1 MIQKRQPRQGRV
13 DFNGREDSIGRDGRD
28 GRVGRDRNYGN
39 YGGSRREYGESMTR
53 GRNKSAS
60 GRRQRRRGI
69 CFHGMDCQW
78 GMDCKFSH
86 TQEEMDQFERE
97 GRRKVQQRRR
107 CRYGVNCRDA
117 KRGHCNFDHPEEELV
132 IIKKKAMKKG
142 RQDWKRG
149 SRNDYK
155 NDYKYDQRG
164 KPKSQYQKQNQKRR
178 NKREQ
183 EHQEQRA
190 EEEKEDLFQ
199 TPKTHS

>member
-1 MIQKRQPRQGRV
+1 M
-13 DFNGREDSIGRDGRD
+13 E
-28 GRVGRDRNYGN
+28 
-39 YGGSRREYGESMTR
+39 ELEETETMETTEEAEESMANQWREEETNR
-53 GRNKSAS
+53 PVEEGS
-60 GRRQRRRGI
+60 I

-142 RQDWKRG
+142 RQDWKHG

-155 NDYKYDQRG
+155 NDFKYDQRG
-164 KPKSQYQKQNQKRR
+164 KLKRQYQERSQKRR
-178 NKREQ
+178 NK
-183 EHQEQRA
+183 
-190 EEEKEDLFQ
+190 
-199 TPKTHS
+199 S